1 MTYVCTPPLSQI
13 YILTAQLSLTLHS
26 CPLYSIVVVL
36 WAVLKTAYC
45 APIIIANI
53 ASVRF
58 YLCVSVYVTSAV
70 HPVQITTD
78 NYKTRKSEWSS
89 FRHVSCGRDWSE
101 FVILLA

>member
-1 MTYVCTPPLSQI
+1 MNDHAT
-13 YILTAQLSLTLHS
+13 ILDPAQLS
-26 CPLYSIVVVL
+26 
-36 WAVLKTAYC
+36 AVQYRRC
-45 APIIIANI
+45 APIIIANK

-70 HPVQITTD
+70 HPVQITSD

-101 FVILLA
+101 FVIVLV